1 MKSYPNSNPII
12 LTAGDL
18 SDFSNSNHATLPNGI
33 TIVSESEYN
42 EHMATNN
49 KQWRNQHVV
58 QGEFTAHDGL
68 SIRCYHASHQGDA
81 KGCIVM
87 LHGYCGFWGKFHEMA
102 EYYWRAGYEVFFI
115 EHRGHGYSGRQID
128 GDDLVHVNSY
138 NDYTRDIHQFM
149 TEIVKPHIGDLKC
162 IMFGHS
168 MGGAIGALYLEQY
181 PGVFDTAILSSP
193 MFEIRT
199 GGTSKLLVKLLLA
212 KIKLL
217 RQEKQPFP
225 GGNAWDGVPTYDK
238 SSAMSEP
245 RYMYIFN
252 QRLADS
258 HYHTNRM
265 SNGWGYASFRTTPK
279 ILKDAHKIDIPIL
292 LLTSGNDAL
301 VDLEGHY
308 RFADS
313 TPNTEFVIYE
323 GAKHEL
329 YNGTEEIL
337 EDYYARIFEFLE
349 KIRRGNS

>member
-1 MKSYPNSNPII
+1 MKSYPKANPII
-12 LTAGDL
+12 VPV
-18 SDFSNSNHATLPNGI
+18 SDPRHSRHSRHAALPSGI

-42 EHMATNN
+42 EHMATGN
-49 KQWRNQHVV
+49 KQWRSQHVV
-58 QGEFTAHDGL
+58 QGDFAAYDGL
-68 SIRCYHASHQGDA
+68 PIRYYHASQQDAA

-87 LHGYCGFWGKFHEMA
+87 LHGYCGFWGKFHEMV
-102 EYYWRAGYEVFFI
+102 EYYWCAGYEVFFI

-149 TEIVKPHIGDLKC
+149 TEIVKPLIGDLKC
-162 IMFGHS
+162 IMFAHS

-181 PGVFDTAILSSP
+181 PEVFDAAILSSP

-225 GGNAWDGVPTYDK
+225 GGNAWDGIPNYDK

-245 RYMYIFN
+245 RYMYIFK
-252 QRLADS
+252 QRLEDS
-258 HYHTNRM
+258 HYHTSRM
-265 SNGWGYASFRTTPK
+265 SNGWGYASFRTTPR

-301 VDLEGHY
+301 VDPEGHY
-308 RFADS
+308 RFANS
-313 TPNTEFVIYE
+313 TPTTEFVIYE

-329 YNGTEEIL
+329 YNGTDEIL
-337 EDYYARIFEFLE
+337 EDYYSRIFEFIE
-349 KIRRGNS
+349 KVRR

>member
-1 MKSYPNSNPII
+1 MKVYPQVKVALVNASEAHN
-12 LTAGDL
+12 L
-18 SDFSNSNHATLPNGI
+18 SDANLTSGI
-33 TIVSESEYN
+33 NIVRESEYG
-42 EHMATNN
+42 EYMATTN
-49 KQWRNQHVV
+49 KQWREHHVAV
-58 QGEFTAHDGL
+58 GKFTAYDGL
-68 SIRCYHASHQGDA
+68 SIQYYHAPQDNSP

-102 EYYWRAGYEVFFI
+102 EYYWLAGYEVFFM
-115 EHRGHGYSGRQID
+115 EHRGHGYSSRQID
-128 GDDLVHVNSY
+128 EDDIVHVNSY
-138 NDYTRDIHQFM
+138 NDYTQDIHQFM
-149 TEIVKPHIGDLKC
+149 TEVVKPRIGNLAC
-162 IMFGHS
+162 IMFAHS
-168 MGGAIGALYLEQY
+168 MGGAIGALYLEQH
-181 PGVFDTAILSSP
+181 PGVFDAAILSSP
-193 MFEIRT
+193 MFGIKT
-199 GGTSKLLVKLLLA
+199 DGTPKFLISLMLA

-225 GGNAWDGVPTYDK
+225 GGKRWDDIPTYEK